1 VYAAAAAFCR
11 SDGGLFLG
19 AKLQRGATSF
29 HRLRLAQTL
38 RCKRFLAC
46 ARVKLW
52 WMQPHW
58 GTRGEDVPPETQF
71 LLLELGQDGPYAIIM
86 PLLCDSPAADGGD
99 DVTFRASL
107 RGYVHSREPSAL
119 FCVAESGDAAASSHT
134 LPALL
139 YVGGGSD
146 PYDVVARAFRRV
158 SAHLGTFS
166 LRQDKPPP
174 PCMDLFGW
182 CTWDAF
188 YHGVSAAGV
197 TSGLAS
203 LTKAGTPPRVLILD
217 DGWQTVAP
225 DPEFRRLS
233 LVSTRVRLVDAIA
246 SRRLPLRLLA
256 WAVLCAAT
264 LLLGALAT
272 LLALDYP
279 TPAGILLAI
288 WLLPRLVQA
297 SSVAAVAERLYWAHV
312 HTLPYGSRPWRAL
325 AYLAHEPFVRRRIRG
340 AAAAL
345 STFNHRLTALGAN
358 AKFRRPGEGPSLGL
372 SLAAPPHGLASVVAH
387 AKEEYGVRYVF
398 AWHAL
403 HGYWGGVSPSNSSAG
418 DGTGGGSLASRYG
431 VAMLDVEPSPSMLEV
446 EPSLAWDPIT
456 LGGVGLVHPA
466 RAPDFYAALH
476 GGLAQAGIDGV
487 KVDGQAVMASLGA
500 GFRGGSAL
508 CRDMHF
514 ALNSSAA
521 RHFGAGNVI
530 NCMCHST
537 DNIYHFG
544 DTAMCRAS
552 DDFFPRNAASWTAH
566 IAAVAFNSVFLGE
579 VVHPD
584 WDMFH
589 SQHPAAGMHAAARAV
604 GGCAVYVSDA
614 PGKHDTTLL
623 RRLVLA
629 DGSVLRA
636 LLPGRPTLDCLFA
649 DVTRDGRTALKVWN
663 RNAHGAVVGVFN
675 VQGSVW
681 DSKAHQF
688 VRNAA
693 ACVALTA
700 RVCPVDIP
708 GLCVPGPSGKYPPGD
723 YALYC
728 HARRSLTVVPS
739 RTAVM
744 LELSPGDWEV
754 VTVVPVKR
762 PSGRGGPAF
771 AAIGLGSML
780 NSGGAVLGSEVT
792 PRVLP
797 GTVLATLAAA
807 AATQTGPSA
816 PPKPGAPAGSQPSSW
831 NSSARVV
838 QWTARVTLRGGGTFV
853 AFVNAPPRRIS
864 MAVDDGPM
872 EEQAFI
878 WRRKEGGVLLLN
890 VPDDAEQSII
900 EVELESDPAAAYV

>member
-1 VYAAAAAFCR
+1 
-11 SDGGLFLG
+11 
-19 AKLQRGATSF
+19 
-29 HRLRLAQTL
+29 
-38 RCKRFLAC
+38 
-46 ARVKLW
+46 VKLW

-71 LLLELGQDGPYAIIM
+71 LLLELGQDGPYAVIM
-86 PLLCDSPAADGGD
+86 PLLCDSPSADGGD
-99 DVTFRASL
+99 DCTFRASL
-107 RGYVHSREPSAL
+107 RGYTGGREPSAL
-119 FCVAESGDAAASSHT
+119 FCVAESGDPACATHT

-146 PYDVVARAFRRV
+146 PFEVVSRAFRRV
-158 SAHLGTFS
+158 SLHLGTFS
-166 LRQDKPPP
+166 LRQDKAPPP
-174 PCMDLFGW
+174 VMDLFGW

-188 YHGVSAAGV
+188 YHGVSGAGV
-197 TSGLAS
+197 NAGLAA
-203 LTKAGTPPRVLILD
+203 LAKAGTPARVLILD

-233 LVSTRVRLVDAIA
+233 LISTRVRLADAIA
-246 SRRLPLRLLA
+246 ARGLPLRLLA
-256 WAVLCAAT
+256 WAVLLSVA

-272 LLALDYP
+272 LAALDYP
-279 TPAGILLAI
+279 TLAALLLSI
-288 WLLPRLVQA
+288 WLAPKLAQA
-297 SSVAAVAERLYWAHV
+297 ASLASFAERLYWAHV
-312 HTLPYGSRPWRAL
+312 HTLAYGSRPWRAL
-325 AYLAHEPFVRRRIRG
+325 AYLAHEPFVRRRIRQ

-345 STFNHRLTALGAN
+345 STFNHRLTALSAN
-358 AKFRRPGEGPSLGL
+358 AKFRRPGEGPGLGL
-372 SLAAPPHGLASVVAH
+372 SLKGPPHGLASVVAH
-387 AKEEYGVRYVF
+387 AKEEYGVRYCF

-403 HGYWGGVSPSNSSAG
+403 HGYWGGVTPA
-418 DGTGGGSLASRYG
+418 GGGGGGGALGAAYG
-431 VAMLDVEPSPSMLEV
+431 STLVDVQPSPGMLEV

-456 LGGVGLVHPA
+456 LGGVGLVDPA

-476 GGLAQAGIDGV
+476 GALAQAGVDGV
-487 KVDGQAVMASLGA
+487 KVDGQAVMAALGS

-508 CRDMHF
+508 CRDMHA
-514 ALNSSAA
+514 ALNGSAA
-521 RHFGAGNVI
+521 RHFGGGNVI

-566 IAAVAFNSVFLGE
+566 IAGVAFNSLFLGE

-614 PGKHDTTLL
+614 PGKHDVQLL
-623 RRLVLA
+623 RRLVLP
-629 DGSVLRA
+629 DGSILRA
-636 LLPGRPTLDCLFA
+636 LLPGRPTLDCLFT

-663 RNAHGAVVGVFN
+663 RNAQGAVVGCFN
-675 VQGSVW
+675 LQGSFW
-681 DSKAHQF
+681 DDTAHQF
-688 VRNAA
+688 VRQPAK
-693 ACVALTA
+693 CVPVTA
-700 RVCPVDIP
+700 RVCPVDVP
-708 GLCVPGPSGKYPPGD
+708 GLCMPGPSGRYPPGD

-739 RTAVM
+739 RTAVA
-744 LELSPGDWEV
+744 LDLAPGDWEV
-754 VTVVPVKR
+754 VTLVPVKR

-780 NSGGAVLGSEVT
+780 NSGGAVVASEVT
-792 PRVLP
+792 PRVLS
-797 GTVLATLAAA
+797 GTVLASLAAA
-807 AATQTGPSA
+807 NQASPS
-816 PPKPGAPAGSQPSSW
+816 PPVPKPGAQAAGPPASW

-838 QWTARVTLRGGGTFV
+838 QWAARVTLRGGGTFV
-853 AFVNAPPRRIS
+853 AFVNAPPKRVS
-864 MAVDDGPM
+864 LAVDDGPM

-890 VPDDAEQSII
+890 VPEHAEQSVI